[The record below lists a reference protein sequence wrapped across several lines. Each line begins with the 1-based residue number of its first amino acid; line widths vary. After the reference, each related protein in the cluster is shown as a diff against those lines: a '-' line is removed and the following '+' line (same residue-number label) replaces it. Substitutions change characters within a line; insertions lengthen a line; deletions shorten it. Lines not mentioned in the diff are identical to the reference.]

1 MSSERRVVGRVLDS
15 IGAFQ
20 SALLKTMV
28 AVWRRW
34 VQTPE
39 AATNDGMDFAP
50 ERCTAKAEERCMKTN
65 ELQTILGYLNIGLAI
80 AHDTGVS
87 IGHFGSTDFIQLAQ
101 SVNSLLLSAILPAVS
116 ATATSAPASTAA
128 PVASAAPVVSTPA
141 AAVSV
146 AVAN

>member
-1 MSSERRVVGRVLDS
+1 
-15 IGAFQ
+15 
-20 SALLKTMV
+20 
-28 AVWRRW
+28 
-34 VQTPE
+34 
-39 AATNDGMDFAP
+39 
-50 ERCTAKAEERCMKTN
+50 MKTN